1 MSKPII
7 IKHLTKKPK
16 KFSASNSVFLLCCSV
31 IDNNNGKKN
40 ARLLRVKNNSQQPRT
55 LEFSSY
61 IVFTAVRALAGGSNN
76 SFTLHSSSCSICGS
90 SSAHTCVYVFAG
102 LDYSFLTHCTMR
114 CRFAEKRRGKKIR
127 STTPQCSDEPT
138 MCSIMK

>member
-7 IKHLTKKPK
+7 IKHLTEKPK
-16 KFSASNSVFLLCCSV
+16 KFSASNFFRCSV
-31 IDNNNGKKN
+31 IDNNNGMKN

-76 SFTLHSSSCSICGS
+76 SF
-90 SSAHTCVYVFAG
+90 
-102 LDYSFLTHCTMR
+102 
-114 CRFAEKRRGKKIR
+114 
-127 STTPQCSDEPT
+127 
-138 MCSIMK
+138 